1 MTSRHIYADL
11 LWLIADGNAQ
21 LQWLDDSTNTWY
33 DQANTTT
40 LREIAGELYPLTRY
54 RVKPVTIRI
63 GKFDVPAPL
72 RTTPNDRT
80 PVHMPWAPAADK
92 KVYSFDF
99 NIGSEAHSMW
109 LKRGLIHTDK
119 AAAELHYDALV
130 SFTSTEQA

>member
-40 LREIAGELYPLTRY
+40 LREIASELYPLTRY

-63 GKFDVPAPL
+63 GEFDVPEPL

-80 PVHMPWAPAADK
+80 PVFMPWAPAAEK
-92 KVYSFDF
+92 KTYNFAF
-99 NIGSEAHSMW
+99 NIGSEAHAMW

-130 SFTSTEQA
+130 SFTSTEKA